1 MLTRVF
7 SRDNKGRFCSP
18 TSEALKSISILI
30 DRVNQDLDEEALI
43 HILDVFY
50 RNNVKFVEENN
61 SVYCYR
67 TSKKRNIKYKIKEP
81 SINYTV
87 IWEAV

>member
-18 TSEALKSISILI
+18 TSEALKSMSILI
-30 DRVNQDLDEEALI
+30 DRVKQELDEEALI

-50 RNNVKFVEENN
+50 RTNVKFVEENN

-87 IWEAV
+87 IWEAI